1 MANQQEMD
9 MKKEGLISLLV
20 FFALTIACIVFA
32 ILCIYGSSIAFFMQ
46 NELLFSIVASLLLCA
61 VCGLCVWFVVTG
73 KQTIFKAFFS
83 VYVLI
88 LFALVV
94 CFILQKTGFFKVIK
108 DAESLQ
114 EYLENAGAWMPIL
127 YIVLQY
133 LQVIILPIPSTVST
147 VAGVAL
153 FGPFQTLL
161 YSVIGIMLG
170 SMTGFLIG
178 RKLGGKAVAW
188 MVGKETLDK
197 WQKKLKG
204 RDNLFLTVMFLM
216 PFFPDDVLC
225 FIAGLSSMSIGYFFV
240 MVLISRILAISVTCY
255 SIDII
260 PLNTWWGLL
269 IWAGIILVMI
279 VVFMILYKNMDRLQ
293 NFLGK
298 RFKTF
303 RKKKK

>member
-1 MANQQEMD
+1 MR
-9 MKKEGLISLLV
+9 KEGLITLLV

-32 ILCIYGSSIAFFMQ
+32 VLCIFGSSIPFFMQ
-46 NELLFSIVASLLLCA
+46 NATLLSVIASLLLCII
-61 VCGLCVWFVVTG
+61 CGVCVWFVVSE
-73 KQTIFKAFFS
+73 KERIFKAFFS

-88 LFALVV
+88 LFALIV
-94 CFILQKTGFFKVIK
+94 CFVLQQTGFFKVIK

-114 EYLENAGAWMPIL
+114 EYLGTAGAWMPIL

-133 LQVIILPIPSTVST
+133 LQVILLPIPGTVST
-147 VAGVAL
+147 MAGVAL
-153 FGPFQTLL
+153 FGPFQTFL
-161 YSVIGIMLG
+161 YSLVGIMLG

-188 MVGKETLDK
+188 MVGRETLEK

-204 RDNLFLTVMFLM
+204 RDNLFLTVMFLL

-225 FIAGLSSMSIGYFFV
+225 FIAGLSSMSIGYFFI
-240 MVLISRILAISVTCY
+240 MILTSRILAIFVTCY
-255 SIDII
+255 SINII

-269 IWAGIILVMI
+269 VWAGIILVMI
-279 VVFMILYKNMDRLQ
+279 VVFTIIYKNLDRLQ

-298 RFKTF
+298 HFKTF